1 MEILMFKKDHLRLG
15 LILGFLAPVLGFFV
29 YYLVKFRLFSFEE
42 FLQLIRKNPS
52 MLTGIISLSLIAN
65 AIVFTLYI
73 NRQKDQTAK
82 GVFIATC
89 IYALV
94 ALSFKWFV

>member
-1 MEILMFKKDHLRLG
+1 MFKKDHLQLG

>member
-1 MEILMFKKDHLRLG
+1 MLKRDNLRLG
-15 LILGFLAPVLGFFV
+15 LILGFLSPVLGFFI
-29 YYLVKFRLFSFEE
+29 YYLVKFRLFSFPE
-42 FLQLIRKNPS
+42 FLQLLRANPS
-52 MLTGIISLSLIAN
+52 LLTSIISLSLITN
-65 AIVFTLYI
+65 AVVFTIYI
-73 NRQKDQTAK
+73 NRQNDKTAK

>member
-1 MEILMFKKDHLRLG
+1 MFKKDHLRLG

-65 AIVFTLYI
+65 AIVLTLYI
-73 NRQKDQTAK
+73 NLQKDQTAK

>member
-1 MEILMFKKDHLRLG
+1 MFKKDHLRLG

>member
-1 MEILMFKKDHLRLG
+1 MFKKDHLRLG

-52 MLTGIISLSLIAN
+52 MHTGIISLSLIAN

>member
-1 MEILMFKKDHLRLG
+1 MFKKDHLRLG
-15 LILGFLAPVLGFFV
+15 LILGFLAPVLGSFV